1 MKIAIVCYPTFGG
14 SGVIATE
21 LGMSLAKKG
30 HVIHFIS
37 YKRPVRL
44 DLDDENIF
52 FHEVHVP
59 KYPLFHYQPYELALS
74 SMLVELVKLYQI
86 DLLHVHYAIPHAY
99 AACMAKHM
107 LLEQGIKIPL
117 VTTLHG
123 SDITLVGSHP
133 FYKPAVTYSINNSD
147 LITTVSKSLQ
157 KDTFSY
163 FNIHKEIRIIPN
175 FINVSYYNS
184 IKIDCKRNDYASD
197 VEMIISHVSNFRP
210 VKRVLDVIESFNKI
224 SKIIPSKLMMIGD
237 GPDKTKAEKLA
248 FEYGLLDKV
257 KFLGKT
263 QEVAE
268 ILCFSDLMIL
278 PSQTESFGLA
288 ALEAM
293 ISSTP
298 VISTNSG
305 GLPELN
311 VHGKT
316 GFLVEIGDIDAISKY
331 SVKIL
336 SDKKA
341 LIKMKKEAYLHSI
354 KYDINLVVPLYEKTY
369 QRALDMFTS

>member
-163 FNIHKEIRIIPN
+163 FNILKEIRIIPN

-184 IKIDCKRNDYASD
+184 IKIDCNRNDYASD
-197 VEMIISHVSNFRP
+197 GEMIISHVSNFRP

-248 FEYGLLDKV
+248 YEYGLLDKV

-311 VHGKT
+311 VHEKT

-354 KYDINLVVPLYEKTY
+354 KYDINLVIPLYEKTY

>member
-21 LGMSLAKKG
+21 LGMSLAEKG

-184 IKIDCKRNDYASD
+184 IKIDCNRNDYASD
-197 VEMIISHVSNFRP
+197 GEMIISHVSNFRP

-248 FEYGLLDKV
+248 YEYGLLDKV

-311 VHGKT
+311 VHEKT

-354 KYDINLVVPLYEKTY
+354 KYDINLVIPLYEKTY

>member
-184 IKIDCKRNDYASD
+184 IKIDCNRNDYASD
-197 VEMIISHVSNFRP
+197 GEMIISHVSNFRP

-248 FEYGLLDKV
+248 YEYGLLDKV

-263 QEVAE
+263 QEVAK

-341 LIKMKKEAYLHSI
+341 LIKMKKEANLHSI
-354 KYDINLVVPLYEKTY
+354 KYDINLVIPLYEKTY

>member
-44 DLDDENIF
+44 DLDNENIF

-184 IKIDCKRNDYASD
+184 IKIDCNRNDYASD
-197 VEMIISHVSNFRP
+197 GEMIISHVSNFRP

-248 FEYGLLDKV
+248 YEYGLLDKV

-354 KYDINLVVPLYEKTY
+354 KYDINLVTPLYEKAY

>member
-147 LITTVSKSLQ
+147 FITTVSKSLQ

-184 IKIDCKRNDYASD
+184 IKIDCNRNDYASD
-197 VEMIISHVSNFRP
+197 GEMIISHVSNFRP
-210 VKRVLDVIESFNKI
+210 IKRVLDVIESFNKI

-311 VHGKT
+311 IHGKT

>member
-147 LITTVSKSLQ
+147 IITTVSKSLQ
-157 KDTFSY
+157 KDTFSF
-163 FNIHKEIRIIPN
+163 FNIHKEIQIIPN

-184 IKIDCKRNDYASD
+184 IKIDCNRNDYASD
-197 VEMIISHVSNFRP
+197 EEMIISHVSNFRP
-210 VKRVLDVIESFNKI
+210 VKRVLDVIKSFNKI

-248 FEYGLLDKV
+248 YEYGLLDKV

-336 SDKKA
+336 SDKKT
-341 LIKMKKEAYLHSI
+341 LIKMKKEAYMHSI
-354 KYDINLVVPLYEKTY
+354 KYDINLVTPLYEKTY
-369 QRALDMFTS
+369 LRALDMFTS

>member
-30 HVIHFIS
+30 HIIHFIS

-99 AACMAKHM
+99 AASMAKHM

-147 LITTVSKSLQ
+147 IITTVSKSLQ
-157 KDTFSY
+157 KDTFSF
-163 FNIHKEIRIIPN
+163 FNIHKEVRIIPN

-248 FEYGLLDKV
+248 YEYGLLDKV

-311 VHGKT
+311 IHGKT

-354 KYDINLVVPLYEKTY
+354 KYDINLVTPLYEKAY
-369 QRALDMFTS
+369 RRALDMFTS

>member
-184 IKIDCKRNDYASD
+184 IKIDCNRNDYASD
-197 VEMIISHVSNFRP
+197 GEMIISHVSNFRP

-248 FEYGLLDKV
+248 YEYGLLDKV

-341 LIKMKKEAYLHSI
+341 LIKMKKEAYLHST
-354 KYDINLVVPLYEKTY
+354 KYDINLVIPLYEKTY

>member
-44 DLDDENIF
+44 DLEDENIF

-157 KDTFSY
+157 KDTFSF
-163 FNIHKEIRIIPN
+163 FNIHKEIQVIPN

-184 IKIDCKRNDYASD
+184 IKNDCNRNDYASD
-197 VEMIISHVSNFRP
+197 AEMIISHVSNFRP

-248 FEYGLLDKV
+248 YQYGLLDKV

-316 GFLVEIGDIDAISKY
+316 GFLVEVGDIDAISKY

-336 SDKKA
+336 SDKKT
-341 LIKMKKEAYLHSI
+341 LIKMKKEAYFHSI

>member
-184 IKIDCKRNDYASD
+184 IKIDCNRNDYASD
-197 VEMIISHVSNFRP
+197 GEMIISHVSNFRP

-248 FEYGLLDKV
+248 FKYGLLDKV

-354 KYDINLVVPLYEKTY
+354 KYDINLVIPLYEKTY

>member
-184 IKIDCKRNDYASD
+184 IKIDCNRNDYASD
-197 VEMIISHVSNFRP
+197 GEMIISHVSNFRP
-210 VKRVLDVIESFNKI
+210 IKRVLDVIESFNKI

-316 GFLVEIGDIDAISKY
+316 GFLVEVGDIDAISKY

>member
-175 FINVSYYNS
+175 FFNVSYYTS
-184 IKIDCKRNDYASD
+184 IKIDCNRNDYASD
-197 VEMIISHVSNFRP
+197 GEMIISHVSNFRP

-248 FEYGLLDKV
+248 YEYGLLDKV

-311 VHGKT
+311 VHEKT

-354 KYDINLVVPLYEKTY
+354 KYDINLVIPLYEKTY

>member
-157 KDTFSY
+157 KDTFSF
-163 FNIHKEIRIIPN
+163 FNIHKEIQIIPN

-184 IKIDCKRNDYASD
+184 IKIDCNRNDYASD
-197 VEMIISHVSNFRP
+197 GEMIISHVSNFRP

-248 FEYGLLDKV
+248 YEYGLLDKV

-354 KYDINLVVPLYEKTY
+354 KYDINLVIPLYEKTY

>member
-157 KDTFSY
+157 KDTFSF
-163 FNIHKEIRIIPN
+163 FNIHKEVRIIPN

-184 IKIDCKRNDYASD
+184 IKIDCNRNDYASD
-197 VEMIISHVSNFRP
+197 GEMIISHVSNFRP

-248 FEYGLLDKV
+248 YEYGLLDKV

-354 KYDINLVVPLYEKTY
+354 KYDINLVIPLYEKTY

>member
-44 DLDDENIF
+44 DLDDENIY

-99 AACMAKHM
+99 AASMAKHM
-107 LLEQGIKIPL
+107 LFEQGIKIPL

-157 KDTFSY
+157 KDTFSF
-163 FNIHKEIRIIPN
+163 FNIHKEIQIIPN

-184 IKIDCKRNDYASD
+184 IEINCNRNDYASD
-197 VEMIISHVSNFRP
+197 EEMIISHVSNFRP

-224 SKIIPSKLMMIGD
+224 SKIIPSKLIMIGD

-248 FEYGLLDKV
+248 YKYGLLDKV
-257 KFLGKT
+257 KFFGKT
-263 QEVAE
+263 QEVAK

-331 SVKIL
+331 SVMIL

-354 KYDINLVVPLYEKTY
+354 KYDINLVTPLYEKTY

>member
-99 AACMAKHM
+99 AACMAKHI

-147 LITTVSKSLQ
+147 FITTVSKSLQ
-157 KDTFSY
+157 KDTFSF
-163 FNIHKEIRIIPN
+163 FNIHKEIQIIPN

-184 IKIDCKRNDYASD
+184 IKIDCNRNDYASD
-197 VEMIISHVSNFRP
+197 AEMIISHVSNFRP

-248 FEYGLLDKV
+248 YEYGLLDKV

-311 VHGKT
+311 IHGKT

-354 KYDINLVVPLYEKTY
+354 KYDINLVIPLYEKTY

>member
-184 IKIDCKRNDYASD
+184 IKIDCNRNDYASD
-197 VEMIISHVSNFRP
+197 GEMIISHVSNFRP

-248 FEYGLLDKV
+248 YEYGLLDKV

-268 ILCFSDLMIL
+268 ILCFSELMIL

-311 VHGKT
+311 VHEKT

-354 KYDINLVVPLYEKTY
+354 KYDINLVIPLYEKTY
-369 QRALDMFTS
+369 QRALNMFTS

>member
-184 IKIDCKRNDYASD
+184 IKIDCNRNDYASD
-197 VEMIISHVSNFRP
+197 GEMIISHVSNFRP

-224 SKIIPSKLMMIGD
+224 SKIIPAKLMMIGD

-311 VHGKT
+311 VHEKT

-354 KYDINLVVPLYEKTY
+354 KYDINLVIPLYEKTY

>member
-21 LGMSLAKKG
+21 LGMSLAEKG

-184 IKIDCKRNDYASD
+184 IKIDCNRNDYASD
-197 VEMIISHVSNFRP
+197 GEMIISHVSNFRP

-224 SKIIPSKLMMIGD
+224 SKIIPAKLMMIGD

-248 FEYGLLDKV
+248 YEYGLLDKV

-354 KYDINLVVPLYEKTY
+354 KYDINLVIPLYEKTY

>member
-21 LGMSLAKKG
+21 LGMSLAEKG

-184 IKIDCKRNDYASD
+184 IKIDCNRNDYASD
-197 VEMIISHVSNFRP
+197 REMIISHVSNFRP

-248 FEYGLLDKV
+248 YEYGLLDKV

-311 VHGKT
+311 VHEKT

-354 KYDINLVVPLYEKTY
+354 KYDINLVIPLYEKTY

>member
-184 IKIDCKRNDYASD
+184 IKIDCNRNDYASD
-197 VEMIISHVSNFRP
+197 GEMIISHVSNFRP

-248 FEYGLLDKV
+248 YEYGLLDKV

-311 VHGKT
+311 IHGKT

-354 KYDINLVVPLYEKTY
+354 KYDINLVIPLYEKTY

>member
-99 AACMAKHM
+99 AACMAKHI

-147 LITTVSKSLQ
+147 FITTVSKSLQ
-157 KDTFSY
+157 KDTFSF
-163 FNIHKEIRIIPN
+163 FNIHKEIQIIPN

-184 IKIDCKRNDYASD
+184 IKNDCNRNDYASD
-197 VEMIISHVSNFRP
+197 AEMIISHVSNFRP

-248 FEYGLLDKV
+248 YEYGLLDKV

>member
-44 DLDDENIF
+44 DLDNENIF

-157 KDTFSY
+157 KDTFSF
-163 FNIHKEIRIIPN
+163 FNIHKEVRIIPN

-248 FEYGLLDKV
+248 YEYGLLDKV

-341 LIKMKKEAYLHSI
+341 LIKMKKEANLHSI
-354 KYDINLVVPLYEKTY
+354 KYDINLVIPLYEKTY

>member
-147 LITTVSKSLQ
+147 LTTTVSKSLQ

-184 IKIDCKRNDYASD
+184 IKIDCNRNDYASD
-197 VEMIISHVSNFRP
+197 GEMIISHVSNFRP

-248 FEYGLLDKV
+248 FKYGLLDKV

-278 PSQTESFGLA
+278 PSHTESFGLA

-354 KYDINLVVPLYEKTY
+354 KYDINLVIPLYEKTY

>member
-184 IKIDCKRNDYASD
+184 IKIDCNRNDYASD
-197 VEMIISHVSNFRP
+197 GEMIISHVSNFRP

-224 SKIIPSKLMMIGD
+224 SKIIPAKLMMIGD

-354 KYDINLVVPLYEKTY
+354 KYDINLVTPLYEKTY

>member
-21 LGMSLAKKG
+21 LGMSLARKG

-44 DLDDENIF
+44 DLDNENIF

-147 LITTVSKSLQ
+147 IITTVSKSLQ
-157 KDTFSY
+157 KDTFSF
-163 FNIHKEIRIIPN
+163 FNIHKEVRIIPN

-248 FEYGLLDKV
+248 YEYGLLDKV

-341 LIKMKKEAYLHSI
+341 LIKMKKEAFLHSI
-354 KYDINLVVPLYEKTY
+354 KYDINLVIPLYEKTY
-369 QRALDMFTS
+369 QRVLDMFTS

>member
-184 IKIDCKRNDYASD
+184 IKIDCNRNDYASD
-197 VEMIISHVSNFRP
+197 GEMIISHVSNFRP

-311 VHGKT
+311 VHEKT

-336 SDKKA
+336 SDKKV

-354 KYDINLVVPLYEKTY
+354 KYDINLVIPLYEKTY

>member
-147 LITTVSKSLQ
+147 FITTVSKSLQ

-184 IKIDCKRNDYASD
+184 IKIDCNRNDYASD
-197 VEMIISHVSNFRP
+197 GEMIISHVSNFRP
-210 VKRVLDVIESFNKI
+210 IKRVLDVIESFNKI

>member
-21 LGMSLAKKG
+21 LGMSLAEKG

-184 IKIDCKRNDYASD
+184 IKIDCNRNDYASD
-197 VEMIISHVSNFRP
+197 REMIISHVSNFRP

-224 SKIIPSKLMMIGD
+224 SKIIPAKLMMIGD

-354 KYDINLVVPLYEKTY
+354 KYDINLVIPLYEKTY

>member
-157 KDTFSY
+157 KDTFSF

-184 IKIDCKRNDYASD
+184 IKIDCNRNDYASD
-197 VEMIISHVSNFRP
+197 GEMIISHVSNFRP

-248 FEYGLLDKV
+248 YEYGLLDKV

-341 LIKMKKEAYLHSI
+341 LIKMKKEANLHSI
-354 KYDINLVVPLYEKTY
+354 KYDINLVIPLYEKTY

>member
-44 DLDDENIF
+44 DLDDENIY

-99 AACMAKHM
+99 AASMAKHM
-107 LLEQGIKIPL
+107 LFEQGIKIPL

-157 KDTFSY
+157 KDTFS
-163 FNIHKEIRIIPN
+163 FFSIHKEIQIIPN

-184 IKIDCKRNDYASD
+184 IEINCNRNDYASD
-197 VEMIISHVSNFRP
+197 EEMIISHVSNFRP

-248 FEYGLLDKV
+248 YKYGLLDKV
-257 KFLGKT
+257 KFFGKT
-263 QEVAE
+263 QEVAK

-331 SVKIL
+331 SVMIL

-354 KYDINLVVPLYEKTY
+354 KYDINLVTPLYEKTY

>member
-184 IKIDCKRNDYASD
+184 IKIDCNRNDYASD
-197 VEMIISHVSNFRP
+197 GEMIISHVSNFRP

-248 FEYGLLDKV
+248 YEYGLLDKV

-311 VHGKT
+311 VHEKT

-354 KYDINLVVPLYEKTY
+354 KYDINLVIPLYEKTY
-369 QRALDMFTS
+369 QRALNMFTS

>member
-197 VEMIISHVSNFRP
+197 VEMINSHVSNFRP

-248 FEYGLLDKV
+248 YEYGLLDKV

-311 VHGKT
+311 VHEKT

-336 SDKKA
+336 SDKKV

-354 KYDINLVVPLYEKTY
+354 KYDINLVIPLNEKTY

>member
-44 DLDDENIF
+44 DLDDENIY

-99 AACMAKHM
+99 AACMAKHI

-157 KDTFSY
+157 KDTFNF

-184 IKIDCKRNDYASD
+184 IKIDCNRNDYASD
-197 VEMIISHVSNFRP
+197 GEVIISHVSNFRP

-248 FEYGLLDKV
+248 YEYGLLDKV

-263 QEVAE
+263 HEVSK

-311 VHGKT
+311 IHGKT

-341 LIKMKKEAYLHSI
+341 LFKMKKEAYLHSI
-354 KYDINLVVPLYEKTY
+354 KYDINLVTPLYEETY
-369 QRALDMFTS
+369 LRALEMSTS

>member
-44 DLDDENIF
+44 DLNDENIF

-147 LITTVSKSLQ
+147 IITTVSKSLQ
-157 KDTFSY
+157 KDTFSF
-163 FNIHKEIRIIPN
+163 FNIHKEVRIIPN

-184 IKIDCKRNDYASD
+184 IKIDCNRNDYASD

-248 FEYGLLDKV
+248 YEYGLLDKV
-257 KFLGKT
+257 KFLGNT

-311 VHGKT
+311 IHGKT

-354 KYDINLVVPLYEKTY
+354 KYDINLVTPLYEKAY

>member
-44 DLDDENIF
+44 DLDDENIY

-99 AACMAKHM
+99 AASMAKHM

-157 KDTFSY
+157 KDTFSF
-163 FNIHKEIRIIPN
+163 FNIHKEIQIIPN

-184 IKIDCKRNDYASD
+184 IEINCNRNDYASD
-197 VEMIISHVSNFRP
+197 EEMIISHVSNFRP

-248 FEYGLLDKV
+248 YKYGLLDKV
-257 KFLGKT
+257 KFFGKT
-263 QEVAE
+263 HEVAK

-311 VHGKT
+311 IHGKT

-331 SVKIL
+331 SVMIL

-354 KYDINLVVPLYEKTY
+354 KYDINLVTPLYEKTY

>member
-163 FNIHKEIRIIPN
+163 FNIHKEIQIIPN

-184 IKIDCKRNDYASD
+184 IKIDCNRNDYASD
-197 VEMIISHVSNFRP
+197 GEMIISHVSNFRP

-248 FEYGLLDKV
+248 YEYGLLDKV

-311 VHGKT
+311 VHGKS
-316 GFLVEIGDIDAISKY
+316 GFFVEIGDIDAISKY

-354 KYDINLVVPLYEKTY
+354 KYDINLVIPLYEKTY

>member
-184 IKIDCKRNDYASD
+184 IKIDCNRNDYASD
-197 VEMIISHVSNFRP
+197 GEMIISHVSNFRP
-210 VKRVLDVIESFNKI
+210 IKRVLDVIESFNKI

>member
-184 IKIDCKRNDYASD
+184 IKIDCNRNDYASD
-197 VEMIISHVSNFRP
+197 GEMIISHVSNFRP

-224 SKIIPSKLMMIGD
+224 SKIIPAKLMMIGD

-248 FEYGLLDKV
+248 YEYGLLDKV

-341 LIKMKKEAYLHSI
+341 LIKMKKEANLHSI
-354 KYDINLVVPLYEKTY
+354 KYDINLVIPLYEKTY

>member
-44 DLDDENIF
+44 DLDDENIY

-157 KDTFSY
+157 KDTFNF

-184 IKIDCKRNDYASD
+184 IKIDCNRNDYASD
-197 VEMIISHVSNFRP
+197 GEVIISHVSNFRP

-248 FEYGLLDKV
+248 YEYGLLDKV

-263 QEVAE
+263 QEVSK

-311 VHGKT
+311 IHGKT

-341 LIKMKKEAYLHSI
+341 LFKMKKEAYLHSI
-354 KYDINLVVPLYEKTY
+354 KYDINLVTPLYEETY
-369 QRALDMFTS
+369 LRALEMSTS